1 MKYDLSY
8 ESSNMSS
15 PIKKIRPGVVRVA
28 AVEPVA
34 PVEPVTIVD
43 TVVNANIDGN
53 AKELVNRGTGAG
65 GANTN
70 KSGKSFEQKTE
81 NETRLLQSGFVKRT
95 IVEKSKA
102 TGNYYLEKRES
113 ETSSVVYLSQTALP
127 LYFKTFFSIEMFRE
141 PDEAYLF
148 QNGDRYTLKILEKKN
163 QNVSGSVDTKLM
175 AGNNFIREYKKCLGT
190 AFDFDVQYAFC
201 IGNFLKKGHVSDSKK
216 NVILRELLKE
226 DGITVLF
233 GDDEDYYQHLDKWIF
248 A

>member
-1 MKYDLSY
+1 
-8 ESSNMSS
+8 MSF
-15 PIKKIRPGVVRVA
+15 PVKKIRPGVVRVA

-34 PVEPVTIVD
+34 PVALVEPVTVVD
-43 TVVNANIDGN
+43 TITDANIDGN

-175 AGNNFIREYKKCLGT
+175 AGNTFILEYKECLGD

-201 IGNFLKKGHVSDSKK
+201 ISDFLKKNHMRDSKK
-216 NVILRELLKE
+216 YVILRKILERQ
-226 DGITVLF
+226 GITVIF